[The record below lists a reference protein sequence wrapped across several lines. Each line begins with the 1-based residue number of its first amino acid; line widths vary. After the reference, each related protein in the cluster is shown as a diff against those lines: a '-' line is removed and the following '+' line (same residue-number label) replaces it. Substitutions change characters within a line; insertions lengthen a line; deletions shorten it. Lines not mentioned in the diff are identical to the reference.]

1 MKQLRRVGRYGRR
14 SIAFG
19 SAKRYNTAARKE
31 ERMLQKKPLAGRK
44 VEVTFRMPPLDDV
57 VELYL
62 CGDFNGW
69 QINSIPL
76 ILESDGTW
84 VARVVLDG
92 GRSYRFRYRDSQGRW
107 LNDREA
113 DGYVPNDF
121 GSDDSILDLTTA
133 EKKPSKP
140 KTAKKTAPSK
150 ARAATAKKT
159 AGGRPSKTKR

>member
-1 MKQLRRVGRYGRR
+1 
-14 SIAFG
+14 
-19 SAKRYNTAARKE
+19 
-31 ERMLQKKPLAGRK
+31 MLQKKPLTGRK

-57 VELYL
+57 VELYV

-69 QINSIPL
+69 QINGIPL

-84 VARVVLDG
+84 VAKVVLDAG
-92 GRSYRFRYRDSQGRW
+92 KSYRFRYRDNQGRW
-107 LNDREA
+107 VNDREA

-140 KTAKKTAPSK
+140 KAAKKAAASKPRTGKPKKTADGK
-150 ARAATAKKT
+150 QA
-159 AGGRPSKTKR
+159 KTKR